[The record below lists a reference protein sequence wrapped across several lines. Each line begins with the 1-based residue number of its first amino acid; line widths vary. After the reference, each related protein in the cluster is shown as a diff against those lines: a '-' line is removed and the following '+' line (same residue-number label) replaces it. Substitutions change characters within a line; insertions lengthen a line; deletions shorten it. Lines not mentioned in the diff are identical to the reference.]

1 MGNAIIKCV
10 QCNPVPVEDKKTRDT
25 IEACIVNYE
34 AKKKEKQ
41 VKKNM
46 KRILKSL

>member
-10 QCNPVPVEDKKTRDT
+10 QCNPVEDKKTRET
-25 IEACIVNYE
+25 IEAYIANYE

-41 VKKNM
+41 VKSNM
-46 KRILKSL
+46 KRILKSF